1 MRAFLYFY
9 FSYSNKVFLAVGDER
24 FAIELDFLTEEIP
37 DGVAID
43 KSDDVLVAEKSGI
56 TRLNIIRIY
65 SFQYGFVGAP
75 CSSSSSPV
83 IDNSENIYLSA
94 PTAESMR
101 YVEMGKFFG
110 VFIMLGLSLLQLY
123 LQCRMMD

>member
-9 FSYSNKVFLAVGDER
+9 FSYSNKVFPAVDDER

-56 TRLNIIRIY
+56 TNLNIIWIC
-65 SFQYGFVGAP
+65 SF
-75 CSSSSSPV
+75 
-83 IDNSENIYLSA
+83 
-94 PTAESMR
+94 
-101 YVEMGKFFG
+101 
-110 VFIMLGLSLLQLY
+110 
-123 LQCRMMD
+123 